1 MPRCD
6 AYYRLENRR
15 CTHEGAS
22 VALASDTEL
31 YTVCAEHAAEV
42 WTTTVAHWNGE
53 TDLRRTT
60 PVELNAPST
69 SPVREAAS
77 V

>member
-6 AYYRLENRR
+6 AYYKLENRR
-15 CTHEGAS
+15 CSHEGES
-22 VALASDTEL
+22 VALASDIEL

-42 WTTTVAHWNGE
+42 WTTTVVHWNGE

-69 SPVREAAS
+69 SPVPEAAF

>member
-15 CTHEGAS
+15 CSHEGANA
-22 VALASDTEL
+22 VFASDTEL
-31 YTVCAEHAAEV
+31 YSVCANHAAEV
-42 WTTTVAHWNGE
+42 WTTTVVHWNGE

-60 PVELNAPST
+60 PVELTARTS
-69 SPVREAAS
+69 SPVREAAFA
-77 V
+77 

>member
-15 CTHEGAS
+15 CSHEGANA
-22 VALASDTEL
+22 VFASDTEL
-31 YTVCAEHAAEV
+31 YSVCADHAAEV
-42 WTTTVAHWNGE
+42 YTTTVVHWNGE

-60 PVELNAPST
+60 PVELSARTS
-69 SPVREAAS
+69 SPVREAAFA
-77 V
+77 

>member
-1 MPRCD
+1 MPHCD

-15 CTHEGAS
+15 CSHEGERL
-22 VALASDTEL
+22 ALASDNEL
-31 YTVCAEHAAEV
+31 YSVCADHADEV

-60 PVELNAPST
+60 PVELRAPNT
-69 SPVREAAS
+69 APVREVAFA
-77 V
+77 